1 MDQGLFNNNQIINEL
16 NLIWKNI
23 EIKINRLKEKIEFKI
38 RDILLY
44 NNDSINSQDDL
55 ESKIREKF
63 NEADRRLLN
72 YGYLDNYWRR
82 KIRNNWSKIYTD
94 RRKKL
99 QQKIQGISDIC
110 L

>member
-1 MDQGLFNNNQIINEL
+1 ME
-16 NLIWKNI
+16 NI

-63 NEADRRLLN
+63 NETDRRLLN
-72 YGYLDNYWRR
+72 DGYLDNYWAE
-82 KIRNNWSKIYTD
+82 N
-94 RRKKL
+94 
-99 QQKIQGISDIC
+99 
-110 L
+110 

>member
-1 MDQGLFNNNQIINEL
+1 MIGE
-16 NLIWKNI
+16 
-23 EIKINRLKEKIEFKI
+23 EFHG
-38 RDILLY
+38 
-44 NNDSINSQDDL
+44 
-55 ESKIREKF
+55 
-63 NEADRRLLN
+63 ADRRLLN

>member
-1 MDQGLFNNNQIINEL
+1 ME
-16 NLIWKNI
+16 NI

-72 YGYLDNYWRR
+72 DGYLDNYWAE
-82 KIRNNWSKIYTD
+82 N
-94 RRKKL
+94 
-99 QQKIQGISDIC
+99 
-110 L
+110 

>member
-1 MDQGLFNNNQIINEL
+1 MIQLILNN
-16 NLIWKNI
+16 
-23 EIKINRLKEKIEFKI
+23 
-38 RDILLY
+38 
-44 NNDSINSQDDL
+44 L
-55 ESKIREKF
+55 ESMIGEEF
-63 NEADRRLLN
+63 DGADRRLLN
-72 YGYLDNYWRR
+72 YGYLDNYWSR